1 MVKIKSADRILIKTG
16 FGNKEVKGENY
27 KGYGINKTYPLNN
40 GWVITVMNGPHKGQ
54 CLPPIFSTKKGCRT
68 MIDSLVKE
76 VGAKPIDADVE
87 KIRKVISESKGY
99 KELERTKKI

>member
-1 MVKIKSADRILIKTG
+1 MIKIKSVDRILIKTG
-16 FGNKEVKGENY
+16 CGDREVKGENY
-27 KGYGINKTYPLNN
+27 KGYGINKTYPLND

-54 CLPPIFSTKKGCRT
+54 CLSPIFITEKSCRT

-76 VGAKPIDADVE
+76 IGDKPIDADVE

-99 KELERTKKI
+99 KG